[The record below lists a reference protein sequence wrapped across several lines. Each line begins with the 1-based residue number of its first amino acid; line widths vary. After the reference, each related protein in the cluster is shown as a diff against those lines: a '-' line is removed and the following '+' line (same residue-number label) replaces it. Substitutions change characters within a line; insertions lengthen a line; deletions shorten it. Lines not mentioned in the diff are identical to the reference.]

1 MFISG
6 IYVLANLAEPSKNR
20 HKNPTKTPP
29 CPPPPPDCQTF
40 SSNSLSRPAL
50 VSSLTRQKWKC
61 HLVLHCAHIGD
72 VDRPRS
78 LLECLRIALVEPALH
93 GPLPR
98 DAQAHVQETNPPI
111 DVTRIAPISRLHDL
125 GNCVCE
131 SAVHQPLYHQVA
143 AVLPQKSMRSLRR
156 RAAWISSDK
165 LRSQSCL
172 RRFEVV

>member
-6 IYVLANLAEPSKNR
+6 IFVLANLAEPSKNR

-29 CPPPPPDCQTF
+29 CPPNPPDCQKF
-40 SSNSLSRPAL
+40 SSKSLSRPAL

-61 HLVLHCAHIGD
+61 HLVLHCAHIRD

-78 LLECLRIALVEPALH
+78 LSECLRIALVEPALH

-143 AVLPQKSMRSLRR
+143 AVLPQKIN
-156 RAAWISSDK
+156 AIIA
-165 LRSQSCL
+165 SQSGL
-172 RRFEVV
+172 DLFRQVAKPVLFKTF